1 MTCFGDT
8 YFEDHL
14 HLLELSTFLEPKTQ
28 YGFDA
33 TFQSIDS
40 EIASFELWDS
50 WNDGPVPTP
59 YQEGDYEPWNWYT
72 QYWFNCA
79 HNQQSAE
86 FTENELR
93 ELFDYNFEDDET
105 IYTGD
110 FLDEY

>member
-1 MTCFGDT
+1 MICFNAT

-14 HLLELSTFLEPKTQ
+14 YLLELSTFLEPETQ
-28 YGFDA
+28 YGFNA

-40 EIASFELWDS
+40 EITNFELWDTRNNES
-50 WNDGPVPTP
+50 VPTP
-59 YQEGDYEPWNWYT
+59 YQEGDYELWNWY

-93 ELFDYNFEDDET
+93 ELFDYNFEVDET

-110 FLDEY
+110 FLDQ